1 MCVTH
6 CGKKCKTLEI
16 YYASAAE
23 NLCKA
28 RTQIVQDKTQTVRQ
42 KIEQPEHKK
51 SDRQPGMETSQSD
64 SGARGMQVRV
74 RTGQPEPSKVRES
87 ALNEAPFGSAGGGLP
102 PPTK

>member
-1 MCVTH
+1 M
-6 CGKKCKTLEI
+6 
-16 YYASAAE
+16 
-23 NLCKA
+23 
-28 RTQIVQDKTQTVRQ
+28 QDKTQTVRQ

-87 ALNEAPFGSAGGGLP
+87 ALNEAPFGRAGGGSAARWSRGGDWWEMVGTFQGFGGDGTLV
-102 PPTK
+102 